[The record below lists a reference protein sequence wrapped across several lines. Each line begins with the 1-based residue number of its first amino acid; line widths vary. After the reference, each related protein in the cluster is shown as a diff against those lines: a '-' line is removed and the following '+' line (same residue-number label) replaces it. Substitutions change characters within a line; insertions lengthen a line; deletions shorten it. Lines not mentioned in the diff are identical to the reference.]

1 MARKM
6 IQNAVGTP
14 VSRVPEGGRAR
25 AGVTCGDCGLLAM
38 CLPHGLDRKARES
51 FEQCVRRRR
60 PLQRGEMLYV
70 AGRPAH
76 SVYALR
82 CGSIKSFVVDPEG
95 EEVVQAFYLPGEVL
109 GLEGLV
115 GDRHDHFAV
124 ALEPTLYCEIP
135 AHALAELVPRHL
147 PLQRQ
152 LMRIVNRQLGE
163 SRRQSFIYS
172 RREARLRLA
181 TFLLE
186 LARRRAARRLSSTRF
201 RLSMDRRDIASY
213 LGLTL
218 ETVSRG
224 FSRLQSEG
232 LIESRGKAITLLQPR
247 SLAALCGVGD
257 HE

>member
-1 MARKM
+1 MD
-6 IQNAVGTP
+6 TP
-14 VSRVPEGGRAR
+14 ILRMPEGGRAR
-25 AGVTCGDCGLLAM
+25 ASVTCGDCGLRAT
-38 CLPHGLDRKARES
+38 CLPHGLDREARAT

-60 PLQRGEMLYV
+60 SLRRGEMLYIG
-70 AGRPAH
+70 GRPAH

-82 CGSIKSFVVDPEG
+82 YGSIKTFAVDPEG
-95 EEVVQAFYLPGEVL
+95 EEFVQAFCLPGELL
-109 GLEGLV
+109 GLEALA

-135 AHALAELVPRHL
+135 ANALAELVPRHA

-163 SRRQSFIYS
+163 SRRQSFVFS

-181 TFLLE
+181 TFLVE
-186 LARRRAARRLSSTRF
+186 LSRRRAGRNLSPTRF

-224 FSRLQSEG
+224 FSRLEREG
-232 LIESRGKAITLLQPR
+232 LLESRGKEINLLQPR
-247 SLAALCGVGD
+247 LLAALCGRQDSGERTVSD
-257 HE
+257 ACA